1 MADDVPLH
9 TPPREHY
16 AYILTSEVK
25 LLGFDK
31 SLHFPSPV
39 GYQIGEEP
47 VVFWD
52 VMYIFDALKVLGDSS
67 LTSYKLINQIKDVA
81 LGENYLGRAAIH
93 FKGKTRGWLSW
104 ESYIMLKL

>member
-1 MADDVPLH
+1 MADDPH

-16 AYILTSEVK
+16 ADILASEVK

-39 GYQIGEEP
+39 GYQISDDP

-52 VMYIFDALKVLGDSS
+52 VMYIFDALKFLGDHS
-67 LTSYKLINQIKDVA
+67 LTSYRLIDQIKDVA

-93 FKGKTRGWLSW
+93 FKGKNERLA
-104 ESYIMLKL
+104 

>member
-1 MADDVPLH
+1 MANDDVPLR
-9 TPPREHY
+9 TPPRENY

-81 LGENYLGRAAIH
+81 LGENCLGRAAIH
-93 FKGKTRGWLSW
+93 FKGKNERLA
-104 ESYIMLKL
+104 

>member
-67 LTSYKLINQIKDVA
+67 LTSYKLINQSRMLLWVKL
-81 LGENYLGRAAIH
+81 LGQGCYSLQRKKREAGLV
-93 FKGKTRGWLSW
+93 GKV
-104 ESYIMLKL
+104 I

>member
-1 MADDVPLH
+1 MADDDVPLH
-9 TPPREHY
+9 TPPRENY

-81 LGENYLGRAAIH
+81 LGENCLGRAAIH
-93 FKGKTRGWLSW
+93 FKGKNERLA
-104 ESYIMLKL
+104 

>member
-1 MADDVPLH
+1 MTDDPLH

-16 AYILTSEVK
+16 AYILTSEVR

-39 GYQIGEEP
+39 GYLIGDEH

-52 VMYIFDALKVLGDSS
+52 VMYIFDGLKFLGDHS
-67 LTSYKLINQIKDVA
+67 LA
-81 LGENYLGRAAIH
+81 H
-93 FKGKTRGWLSW
+93 
-104 ESYIMLKL
+104 